1 MSPNLLPRFA
11 PKDFHP
17 AAQTPLDAK
26 TLESAGQILADVR
39 AEGTEAVRRHAQEL
53 GDLKVGADLIVE
65 KGDLD
70 RALAEIDPA
79 DREVLKRSA
88 SRIAEFA
95 HAQLDSLRPL
105 ACSVAGGMAG
115 HDLIPIERVGCYAPG
130 GRYPLPS
137 SVLMTVIPARAAG
150 AADITLASPRP
161 APITLAAASLAGADR
176 VLAVGGAQAI
186 GAMAYGAGVPAAD
199 FLCGPGNRWV
209 TAAKQLVFGTTG
221 VDMLAG
227 PSELLVVA
235 DAKANPRWI
244 AADLLAQAEHDPD
257 ARPYLFATDA
267 ALLDAVEQ
275 ELQLQ
280 IADLPSRSTCIE
292 ALRGGAAI
300 ACADLDEAIDLS
312 DQLAPE
318 HLALHVEDAATAAPR
333 FRHAGAAFVGARAA
347 EAFGDYGLGPNH
359 ALPTSRGARHRGGL
373 SVFDFLRVRTWM
385 ELHDATAAPDIANFA
400 RLENLE
406 AHARSA
412 EVRSGSG
419 QP

>member
-1 MSPNLLPRFA
+1 MSTNLLPQLSRRDFQ
-11 PKDFHP
+11 PK
-17 AAQTPLDAK
+17 AQSPIDAE
-26 TLESAGQILADVR
+26 TLAGVSQILADVR
-39 AEGTEAVRRHAQEL
+39 SEGAEAVRRHAEDL
-53 GDLKVGADLIVE
+53 GDLKVGDDLVVE
-65 KGDLD
+65 KNALD
-70 RALAEIDPA
+70 MALATLDAP
-79 DREVLKRSA
+79 DREVLQRAA
-88 SRIAEFA
+88 SRITEFA

-105 ACSVAGGMAG
+105 SCSVAGGRAG
-115 HDLIPIERVGCYAPG
+115 HDLVPVERVGCYAPG

-137 SVLMTVIPARAAG
+137 SVLMTVIPARVAG
-150 AADITLASPRP
+150 AADITLASPCP
-161 APITLAAASLAGADR
+161 APITLAAASLAGANR

-186 GAMAYGAGVPAAD
+186 GAMAYGAGLPAAD

-235 DAKANPRWI
+235 DAKANPSWI

-257 ARPYLFATDA
+257 ARPYLFSTDV
-267 ALLDAVEQ
+267 ALLDAVER

-280 IADLPSRSTCIE
+280 IPDLASRSTCIE
-292 ALRGGAAI
+292 ALRGGAAV
-300 ACADLDEAIDLS
+300 ACSDLEEAIELS
-312 DQLAPE
+312 DALAPE
-318 HLALHVEDAATAAPR
+318 HLALHLEDAAAVAPR
-333 FRHAGAAFVGARAA
+333 FRHAGAIFIGARAA

-385 ELHDATAAPDIANFA
+385 ELRDATAAPDIANFA
-400 RLENLE
+400 RLESLE

-412 EVRSGSG
+412 ELRSQPG